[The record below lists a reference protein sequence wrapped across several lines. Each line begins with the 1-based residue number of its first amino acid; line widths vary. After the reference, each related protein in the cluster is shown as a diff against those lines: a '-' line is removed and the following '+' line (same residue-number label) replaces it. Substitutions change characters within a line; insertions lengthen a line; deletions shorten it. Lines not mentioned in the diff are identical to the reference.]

1 MFKQLWSLL
10 NVLPLCKYFNIFL
23 FFESNKEGEPK
34 INRCFEDDSL
44 YNTIVLTKDG
54 QRENLPTTL
63 GDTIITLL
71 NEGECVKVYTDDGNT
86 DIIVIQH
93 EHDENLGYWG
103 GASLQWI
110 TESEEALLLDNRLTE
125 RYHAAGYEVDEW
137 GNVTGRI
144 KDKEDNDEEEK

>member
-1 MFKQLWSLL
+1 M
-10 NVLPLCKYFNIFL
+10 
-23 FFESNKEGEPK
+23 FFEDDKDKKGEPQ
-34 INRCFEDDSL
+34 INRCFEDEAL

-54 QRENLPTTL
+54 QEEDLPTVL

-71 NEGECVKVYTDDGNT
+71 KEGECVKVYTDDGNT
-86 DIIVIQH
+86 DIIIIQH
-93 EHDENLGYWG
+93 EHDENLVGWG

-110 TESEEALLLDNRLTE
+110 TKAEEDLLFDSRLTD

-144 KDKEDNDEEEK
+144 KDEEPVTDPNGPIINEEGEED